1 MKKSSPARKKVNKLS
16 AEIQQLEEH
25 IAESNKK
32 LADLKEAKIEAENT
46 EIISI
51 VRGADLSVE
60 DIQELI
66 SDLTTVKKIPSE
78 LPKSQPIAEAKGAE
92 TLR

>member
-32 LADLKEAKIEAENT
+32 LSDLKEAKIEAENT

-51 VRGADLSVE
+51 IRGADLTVE

-66 SDLTTVKKIPSE
+66 SDLTTVKKTPSE
-78 LPKSQPIAEAKGAE
+78 LIKPQPTTEMKGAE
-92 TLR
+92 ATI